1 MNTRN
6 AYFDNAK
13 FVLIFLVVFGH
24 MISPYR
30 TDSSGMLSI
39 YHFIFIF
46 HMPVFILLA
55 GYFSK
60 NFHKKGYYK
69 KIFTKVAL
77 PYLAFQTIYTL
88 YYSVLYT
95 DETYTLQYLVPRW
108 AMWFLLSLIFWKLML
123 PFFAKFPMW
132 ISLTVSI
139 SLGLA
144 MGFIDIDGFD
154 KILSISRMFVFFP
167 FFLLGY
173 YLSQRQEPFTNLLTA
188 RNRIIASIVLLVTLI
203 GSYSFLDDTAY
214 TDMLYGTNTYDN
226 VAEFLMRVSHY
237 GIAFLVSFAFMALI
251 PTRGFALTSIGQR
264 SLYVYLLHGFILKWF
279 FTTDFS
285 KSLEPTSWGIIVL
298 IALSILVT
306 MLLGSRIVDW
316 FITGTKLIV
325 QFVTPKK
332 AIQKFSLAFKCT
344 FS

>member
-30 TDSSGMLSI
+30 TDSDGMLSI

-108 AMWFLLSLIFWKLML
+108 AMWFLLSLVFWKLML
-123 PFFAKFPMW
+123 PSFAKFPMW
-132 ISLTVSI
+132 ISMAVSI
-139 SLGLA
+139 GLGVGI
-144 MGFIDIDGFD
+144 GFVDIDGFE
-154 KILSISRMFVFFP
+154 KVLSISRMLVFFP

-173 YLSQRQEPFTNLLTA
+173 YLSQREEPFTNLLTA
-188 RNRIIASIVLLVTLI
+188 RNRVIASVILLVALI
-203 GSYSFLDDTAY
+203 GSYYFLDDTAY

-226 VAEFLMRVSHY
+226 VAEFFMRLSHY
-237 GIAFLVSFAFMALI
+237 AIAFIVSFAFMALI
-251 PTRGFALTSIGQR
+251 PTRPFALTSIGQR

-279 FTTDFS
+279 FTTEFS
-285 KSLEPTSWGIIVL
+285 KSLDANSWGIIVL
-298 IALSILVT
+298 TAISILVT
-306 MLLGSRIVDW
+306 VLLGSRIVEW
-316 FITGTKLIV
+316 LITSIKLVV
-325 QFVTPKK
+325 QFITPKK
-332 AIQKFSLAFKCT
+332 AIKKFSLAFKRT
-344 FS
+344 LS

>member
-1 MNTRN
+1 MSTRN

-30 TDSSGMLSI
+30 TDSEGMLSI

-69 KIFTKVAL
+69 KIFTKVAI
-77 PYLAFQTIYTL
+77 PYLAFQTIYTF
-88 YYSVLYT
+88 YYSALYT
-95 DETYTLQYLVPRW
+95 NETYTLQYLVPRW

-132 ISLTVSI
+132 ISMTVSI
-139 SLGLA
+139 LLGVGI
-144 MGFIDIDGFD
+144 GFVNIDGFE

-167 FFLLGY
+167 FFLMGY
-173 YLSQRQEPFTNLLTA
+173 YLSQREEPFKNLLTA
-188 RNRIIASIVLLVTLI
+188 KNRVIASTILVVTLAA
-203 GSYSFLDDTAY
+203 SYYFLNETVY
-214 TDMLYGTNTYDN
+214 TDMLYGTNTYN
-226 VAEFLMRVSHY
+226 SVGEFLMRLSHY
-237 GIAFLVSFAFMALI
+237 GIAFIVSFAFMALI
-251 PTRGFALTSIGQR
+251 PTRPFALTSIGQR

-279 FTTDFS
+279 FTTEFA
-285 KSLEPTSWGIIVL
+285 KSLDASFWSIMVL
-298 IALSILVT
+298 TAMSILVT
-306 MLLGSRIVDW
+306 LLLGSRIVDW
-316 FITGTKLIV
+316 IITGTKLFI
-325 QFVTPKK
+325 QFITPKK
-332 AIQKFSLAFKCT
+332 AIEKFSLAIKRT
-344 FS
+344 FP